1 MPESGSIDVSREGPL
16 AVITMNRP
24 PVNALSLAQAGR
36 LAKTLLELN
45 GDPDLRAIVLTGAG
59 TKAFCAGGD
68 IEEFAR
74 LDRTAM
80 MNAVRTGQ
88 RLLWD
93 LEHAA
98 KPTIAAVNSACLGA
112 GMGLAMSWDLRVAS
126 GAPGFGHPGAPPG
139 RTP

>member
-45 GDPDLRAIVLTGAG
+45 GDPDLRAVVLTGAG
-59 TKAFCAGGD
+59 QRAFCAGGD

-74 LDRTAM
+74 LDRTASM
-80 MNAVRTGQ
+80 R
-88 RLLWD
+88 R
-93 LEHAA
+93 
-98 KPTIAAVNSACLGA
+98 SRR
-112 GMGLAMSWDLRVAS
+112 SR
-126 GAPGFGHPGAPPG
+126 
-139 RTP
+139 R